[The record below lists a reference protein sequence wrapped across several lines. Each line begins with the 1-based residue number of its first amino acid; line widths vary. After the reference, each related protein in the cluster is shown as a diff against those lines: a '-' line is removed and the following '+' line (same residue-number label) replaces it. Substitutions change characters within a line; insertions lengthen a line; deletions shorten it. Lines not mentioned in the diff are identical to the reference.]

1 MRKIYETG
9 FRVLLLASILLTQK
23 LNAQVSTY
31 TFTQSSGAYVPVTG
45 GITLDV
51 ASPSLTLDDA
61 VYVQT
66 IPFNF
71 LFNNAV
77 QTSVQISTNGFLTFG
92 ATAPGNNNYTPISS
106 ATAYAGAV
114 SAFGRDLQGGYSTA
128 VTRTSGSNS
137 VTVSNV
143 GPITIGSVLAN
154 FSTGFPDGTTV
165 TNISGNTLTLSNNAT
180 STGTNT
186 GTAFYGP
193 WSNIHV
199 ETIGTAPNRVFVV
212 QWSNFRRFGTT
223 LATTQDMKLNF
234 QVRLYENDNSIEV
247 VYGDCTPGATTF
259 TTVNQVGLRG
269 PNNTFATNVN
279 NRLNVKG
286 TNDNWLNSAVG
297 TLNTSGMV
305 FNNVAPA
312 NVIDNG
318 LTYRWEA
325 PACYAPSNLAVT
337 TITSSSVNFS
347 WSASIGAESYNI
359 EYGTPGFTPGT
370 GTELGSGSTAGT
382 TFDFSG
388 LTAETAYQIYISSDC
403 GVNGNS
409 TWIGPLNVF
418 TGYCLPSSSNQNSWI
433 SQFTST
439 NAVANMNYSA
449 ASGAPGGYA
458 NLSATQ
464 LIQNYVGNPTNI
476 SLTAGGPT
484 VGFAVWV
491 DWNNNLTFEPA
502 ERMFNTT
509 GYVTTTNGVI
519 NIPGGTPAGQYRM
532 RVMCDFNNSNPS
544 NPCATIIRGE
554 FLDFTFEVVSVP
566 VSPSLSQDPTPPTCD
581 LGTEISASGSPEV
594 DVVWYWQTDALG
606 TSTSQEYTGPLA
618 VYANGTYYL
627 RAYHTV
633 YNYWADASS
642 IVISNFP
649 LAPTPPTPVA
659 DLNPSCAPTGSQVTV
674 DAAPVGTEFY
684 WQSVENG
691 TSTATPVSGALA
703 ITSSST
709 VYVAAFETSTGCWS
723 NTSSLAI
730 TVDSYI
736 PNAPSVGVNNFNIC
750 SGTTTQEVS
759 VNPYPGNG
767 SLNLSFGTNLQSPG
781 PATSFP
787 LTVPAL
793 PSGATITSAQLQLTN
808 VNAINGSWRSEI
820 RVATSGIYTLAQTQ
834 ISTLTS
840 GGLITPDPVIDL
852 AGFPLGGG
860 TLNLILSE
868 TFDDGGAGTIDA
880 TFGNVQLVINY
891 TIPVTTSAWYDA
903 PSNGNLLGTGSTFET
918 VGSAILDNPATFG
931 TYQFYAGGVSG
942 GCQSATRTVITVN
955 VADVNAELIPVDA
968 SCNGGENGSFALGT
982 IECGDEP
989 FMYSIDGGAYGAIP
1003 TDLTAGTYS
1012 VTIQDD
1018 NGFES
1023 APITVVIGQPAP
1035 PANLTLVDAN
1045 YFSADISWTTTGDE
1059 TSWTVEYGPAGFT
1072 PGTGTEVVVFTNFT
1086 TLTELTEN
1094 TAYQFYV
1101 TPNCGAGSVAAG
1113 PQNFTTNAGFFT
1125 FDNQCGPGF
1134 IDISNTADN
1143 TYSLGDDGEVGFT
1156 LPWTLNYQGTSVTN
1170 MTIGN
1175 NGGILFNTL
1184 VGQLGFTNGAM
1195 AAAADGLY
1203 PFWDDIGSNST
1214 VRTQIQGTA
1223 PNRLAIFQWNG
1234 THLGFGAG
1242 TPFVFQI
1249 IIEEATHEIYYIYD
1263 NVVTGSAT
1271 YDFGASATIGAAG
1284 PNTDVQVSFNNV
1296 SYLQN
1301 NSCVHF
1307 YNALCPNPVLVSNQ
1321 IFQEEVILDWNA
1333 GLYGETE
1340 WTIIYGPAGFD
1351 PETEGTTL
1359 SNLTSS
1365 DANIFG
1371 LTQLTDYDVYIY
1383 AECQLDDL
1391 TSPGLLVSF
1400 QTLPWCNNPTA
1411 LAGTVAVD
1419 SLFATWN
1426 WTPVPGAT
1434 NGGITSFNIQYGMT
1448 GFELNSGT
1456 VEVATGVDFADTVA
1470 NPNFLAGGVYQYYV
1484 QAVCGVDTS
1493 NYSGPFTFVMPLTN
1507 DAVCSPEMLSADGTV
1522 YTFNNTGATV
1532 EAGESTIAPPA
1543 TGANTETGWINS
1555 TVNNSTWF
1563 TFVAPASGSVRVDNT
1578 AINYNG
1584 QAAVYDAAN
1593 CTDWTSFEL
1602 IAANDNS
1609 MLSTS
1614 VAPNFSVCGLTPG
1627 ATYYLMHDGFNAT
1640 TGNYSISITPIVLNA
1655 GNLLEVID
1663 LCSGGS
1669 VDLFDG
1675 IVGYDNGGVWTAELP
1690 SAGTQ
1695 LNGSDW
1701 SSAGFAYQ
1709 IFNFEY
1715 RLTNGC
1721 AFDTT
1726 FAKVRVWAP
1735 SNAGADGSI
1744 TVCRN
1749 EPFDLLSGLN
1759 GTVDLGGTWYNP
1771 SLQPIASSA
1780 ITASNI
1786 PGQFNYYYVAGNGVC
1801 PDDTALVLVN
1811 VSSSCNYL
1819 DVEELYFGTMT
1830 IMPNP
1835 SNGVFNINNIGS
1847 TEVFNYTV
1855 TDVDGRVILTKE
1867 AAINGTETTVV
1878 DLTDKVTGMYMI
1890 RVYNDNAEKVF
1901 RVIKQ

>member
-1 MRKIYETG
+1 MKKQLF
-9 FRVLLLASILLTQK
+9 FRLMKRPSILFVLLLFLTNFDGSFFSQC
-23 LNAQVSTY
+23 NNTTPYGTA
-31 TFTQSSGAYVPVTG
+31 
-45 GITLDV
+45 
-51 ASPSLTLDDA
+51 SLT
-61 VYVQT
+61 T
-66 IPFNF
+66 
-71 LFNNAV
+71 
-77 QTSVQISTNGFLTFG
+77 TTGST
-92 ATAPGNNNYTPISS
+92 ATVGC
-106 ATAYAGAV
+106 AYAGE
-114 SAFGRDLQGGYSTA
+114 YSTWN
-128 VTRTSGSNS
+128 G
-137 VTVSNV
+137 
-143 GPITIGSVLAN
+143 I
-154 FSTGFPDGTTV
+154 
-165 TNISGNTLTLSNNAT
+165 
-180 STGTNT
+180 
-186 GTAFYGP
+186 TAFYSYTTTSTVPTDFITVRSGSAGGP
-193 WSNIHV
+193 VVASGTQPLNWIATTTGPHFIHV
-199 ETIGTAPNRVFVV
+199 NTNSSCGLLSACRDI
-212 QWSNFRRFGTT
+212 TT
-223 LATTQDMKLNF
+223 T
-234 QVRLYENDNSIEV
+234 
-247 VYGDCTPGATTF
+247 
-259 TTVNQVGLRG
+259 
-269 PNNTFATNVN
+269 NN
-279 NRLNVKG
+279 G
-286 TNDNWLNSAVG
+286 S
-297 TLNTSGMV
+297 
-305 FNNVAPA
+305 VAPA
-312 NVIDNG
+312 
-318 LTYRWEA
+318 T
-325 PACYAPSNLAVT
+325 PPT
-337 TITSSSVNFS
+337 PTQSVGIPTCS
-347 WSASIGAESYNI
+347 D
-359 EYGTPGFTPGT
+359 
-370 GTELGSGSTAGT
+370 GTELS
-382 TFDFSG
+382 
-388 LTAETAYQIYISSDC
+388 
-403 GVNGNS
+403 
-409 TWIGPLNVF
+409 
-418 TGYCLPSSSNQNSWI
+418 
-433 SQFTST
+433 
-439 NAVANMNYSA
+439 
-449 ASGAPGGYA
+449 
-458 NLSATQ
+458 
-464 LIQNYVGNPTNI
+464 
-476 SLTAGGPT
+476 
-484 VGFAVWV
+484 
-491 DWNNNLTFEPA
+491 
-502 ERMFNTT
+502 
-509 GYVTTTNGVI
+509 VT
-519 NIPGGTPAGQYRM
+519 
-532 RVMCDFNNSNPS
+532 
-544 NPCATIIRGE
+544 E
-554 FLDFTFEVVSVP
+554 
-566 VSPSLSQDPTPPTCD
+566 TPP
-581 LGTEISASGSPEV
+581 ANV
-594 DVVWYWQTDALG
+594 QWYWQTTASG
-606 TSTSQEYTGPLA
+606 TSLALPYSGPYT
-618 VYANGTYYL
+618 VFANGTYFL
-627 RAYHTV
+627 RAFDSFYSL
-633 YNYWADASS
+633 WSASS
-642 IVISNFP
+642 SSITVSNFP
-649 LAPTPPTPVA
+649 TATPPPTPVA
-659 DLNPSCAPTGSQVTV
+659 AQNPACTPGTTISVASAPSGF
-674 DAAPVGTEFY
+674 EYY
-684 WQSVENG
+684 WQGTVVNG
-691 TSTATPVSGALA
+691 SSMAQPATSPFNVSTTG
-703 ITSSST
+703 T
-709 VYVAAFETSTGCWS
+709 YNVAAYETATGCWS
-723 NTSSLAI
+723 NTVGLLV
-730 TVDSYI
+730 TVDNII
-736 PNAPSVGVNNFNIC
+736 PPAPVANPEFFNFCVGTSSAVINAATPFSPPGSCSVSATASGTDNTGVTATVNNFSCVGAGIITNATMNASIGGNC
-750 SGTTTQEVS
+750 PSWYYYS
-759 VNPYPGNG
+759 IIVNGVTIATNQCNLTNFNLTPY
-767 SLNLSFGTNLQSPG
+767 L
-781 PATSFP
+781 P
-787 LTVPAL
+787 LTSVSIVSFDN
-793 PSGATITSAQLQLTN
+793 PSDGIGDFVTMNLT
-808 VNAINGSWRSEI
+808 VNLTYTGP
-820 RVATSGIYTLAQTQ
+820 TYTL
-834 ISTLTS
+834 
-840 GGLITPDPVIDL
+840 
-852 AGFPLGGG
+852 
-860 TLNLILSE
+860 
-868 TFDDGGAGTIDA
+868 
-880 TFGNVQLVINY
+880 
-891 TIPVTTSAWYDA
+891 AWYDA
-903 PSNGNLLGTGSTFET
+903 ATSGTQLGTGEDLET
-918 VGSAILDNPATFG
+918 IGTSVLPTATLGSYEFFVETM
-931 TYQFYAGGVSG
+931 QG
-942 GCQSATRTVITVN
+942 GCSSATRELVTVN
-955 VADVNAELIPVDA
+955 IADVNAELIPVDA
-968 SCNGGENGSFALGT
+968 TCNGAENGSFTLGA
-982 IECGDEP
+982 IQCGTEP
-989 FMYSIDGGAYGAIP
+989 FLYSIDGGAFGPIP
-1003 TDLTAGTYS
+1003 TNLTAGTYS
-1012 VTIQDD
+1012 VVIEDD
-1018 NGFES
+1018 GGLLS
-1023 APITVVIGQPAP
+1023 SPITIVIAQPAP